1 MIKDIVKFS
10 ILRAYGR
17 TFSTKGFCGVEM
29 VGFIRK
35 NVEVVGSRT
44 VGPLI
49 EQMS

>member
-1 MIKDIVKFS
+1 MDRAS
-10 ILRAYGR
+10 IFPPWA
-17 TFSTKGFCGVEM
+17 FVGVEM
-29 VGFIRK
+29 VGSIRK